1 MLNLNTNKKIRIAK
15 FIAKSGLCSRRDAE
29 IKVLNGEV
37 SVDGELI
44 TSPALNVSNQSVVI
58 VDGERIRYQD
68 VTELY
73 LYYKPKGLLVTKKDE
88 KQRMTIFDDLP
99 KSFNGLFSVGRLDK
113 DSSGLLL
120 LTNAAGDNDLDFL
133 QLVKEGFK
141 YEAGKQL
148 AFNIRFKTSDA
159 TQTDIVA
166 GLQLTDTTPLDVT
179 DGVFFLKE
187 DGSTSISFI
196 VEKDSTQSTLTLPNA
211 LADDTF
217 MTLGFVFDPKDQK
230 FHVFQ
235 DNVLAGTVVNTNAP
249 DDEELTVSF
258 GVQNGEA
265 VAKTMTIDY
274 VGAMKERTA
283 NAEL

>member
-1 MLNLNTNKKIRIAK
+1 MTTH
-15 FIAKSGLCSRRDAE
+15 FTSG
-29 IKVLNGEV
+29 V
-37 SVDGELI
+37 
-44 TSPALNVSNQSVVI
+44 TNVSG
-58 VDGERIRYQD
+58 DGTLGKLKAPAPHKYHTYFNDFDTYLASDWTITT
-68 VTELY
+68 TEAGTGSATEALADGDG
-73 LYYKPKGLLVTKKDE
+73 GLLV
-88 KQRMTIFDDLP
+88 
-99 KSFNGLFSVGRLDK
+99 
-113 DSSGLLL
+113 

-148 AFNIRFKTSDA
+148 AFNIRFKTNDA

-166 GLQLTDTTPLDVT
+166 GLQVTDTTPLDVS
-179 DGVFFLKE
+179 DGVFFLKS
-187 DGSTSISFI
+187 DGATTISFI
-196 VEKDSTQSTLTLPNA
+196 VEKDGTQSTLTLPNS

-217 MTLGFVFDPKDQK
+217 MTLGYVYDPKDQK

-265 VAKTMTIDY
+265 AANSMTIDY

-283 NAEL
+283 NTEL

>member
-1 MLNLNTNKKIRIAK
+1 MTTH
-15 FIAKSGLCSRRDAE
+15 FTSG
-29 IKVLNGEV
+29 V
-37 SVDGELI
+37 
-44 TSPALNVSNQSVVI
+44 TNVSG
-58 VDGERIRYQD
+58 DGTLGKLKAPAPHKYHSYFNDFDTYLASDWTITT
-68 VTELY
+68 TEAGSGSATEALAD
-73 LYYKPKGLLVTKKDE
+73 GD
-88 KQRMTIFDDLP
+88 
-99 KSFNGLFSVGRLDK
+99 G
-113 DSSGLLL
+113 GLLL
-120 LTNAAGDNDLDFL
+120 VTNAAGDNDHDFF
-133 QLVKEGFK
+133 QLVKEGYK

-179 DGVFFLKE
+179 DGVFFLKS
-187 DGSTSISFI
+187 DGAATISFI

>member
-1 MLNLNTNKKIRIAK
+1 MTTH
-15 FIAKSGLCSRRDAE
+15 FTSG
-29 IKVLNGEV
+29 V
-37 SVDGELI
+37 
-44 TSPALNVSNQSVVI
+44 TNVSG
-58 VDGERIRYQD
+58 DGTLGKLKAPAPHKYHSYFNDFDTYLASDWTITT
-68 VTELY
+68 TEAGTGSATEALAD
-73 LYYKPKGLLVTKKDE
+73 GD
-88 KQRMTIFDDLP
+88 
-99 KSFNGLFSVGRLDK
+99 G
-113 DSSGLLL
+113 GLLL
-120 LTNAAGDNDLDFL
+120 LTNAAGDNDRDFL
-133 QLVKEGFK
+133 QLVKEGYK

-148 AFNIRFKTSDA
+148 AFNIRFKTSA
-159 TQTDIVA
+159 PTQTDIVA
-166 GLQLTDTTPLDVT
+166 GLQLTETTPLDVT
-179 DGVFFLKE
+179 DGIFFLKE

-283 NAEL
+283 NTEL

>member
-1 MLNLNTNKKIRIAK
+1 MTTH
-15 FIAKSGLCSRRDAE
+15 FTSG
-29 IKVLNGEV
+29 V
-37 SVDGELI
+37 
-44 TSPALNVSNQSVVI
+44 TNVSG
-58 VDGERIRYQD
+58 DGTLGKLKAPAPHKYHSYFNDFDTYLASDWTITT
-68 VTELY
+68 TEAGTGSATEALAD
-73 LYYKPKGLLVTKKDE
+73 GD
-88 KQRMTIFDDLP
+88 
-99 KSFNGLFSVGRLDK
+99 G
-113 DSSGLLL
+113 GLLL

-179 DGVFFLKE
+179 DGIFFLKE

-196 VEKDSTQSTLTLPNA
+196 VEKNSTQSTLTLPNA
-211 LADDTF
+211 LANDTF

-283 NAEL
+283 NTEL